1 MNKIKRI
8 LNIEEFHQ
16 SLDNIIEL
24 IKEEDEF
31 QLHNFL
37 KHDVESIKN
46 NIPHPSILAWDF
58 FVWGHKEN
66 GKYDALIIFV
76 NDKNIKFGI
85 SIFSEF
91 AWISKNP
98 KVGFKLLKEALSFA
112 RQKKFQYITMSTV
125 VRHPKHEK
133 IKNFYEKL
141 GFIKDT
147 ENYIAKL

>member
-1 MNKIKRI
+1 MNKIERI
-8 LNIEEFHQ
+8 LNINEFYQ
-16 SLDNIIEL
+16 SLDDIIEL
-24 IKEEDEF
+24 IKDDDEL

-37 KHDVESIKN
+37 KHNVQSIKN
-46 NIPHPSILAWDF
+46 NISHPSLLAWDF

-66 GKYDALIIFV
+66 NKYDALVIFT

-85 SIFSEF
+85 PIFSEF

-98 KVGFKLLKEALSFA
+98 KIGFKILKEALSFA
-112 RQKKFQYITMSTV
+112 REKKFQYIIMSTA

>member
-8 LNIEEFHQ
+8 LNISEFHRA
-16 SLDNIIEL
+16 LDDIIEL

-37 KHDVESIKN
+37 KHDAKSVKN
-46 NIPHPSILAWDF
+46 NISHPSILAWDF
-58 FVWGHKEN
+58 FVWGHEEN
-66 GKYDALIIFV
+66 GKYDALIIFI

-85 SIFSEF
+85 PIFSEF
-91 AWISKNP
+91 AWISKNS

-112 RQKKFQYITMSTV
+112 REKKFQYIIMSTV

-133 IKNFYEKL
+133 IKNFYNKL

-147 ENYIAKL
+147 ESYIAKL